1 METKEIIVAL
11 LFGVMGYMYKKRDKD
26 IDKIQLDLATN
37 NTKTDLNTLGVKAMQ
52 DINNLKMET
61 ITINLLKMTTVME
74 KLEVTIHHLDK
85 NQGNITQ
92 ALEKYI
98 HLEDRILKLER
109 HSQ

>member
-1 METKEIIVAL
+1 METKEFIAVV
-11 LFGVMGYMYKKRDKD
+11 LFGLIGYLLRKRDKD
-26 IDKIQLDLATN
+26 IDKLRADLDLN
-37 NTKTDLNTLGVKAMQ
+37 NKETDRNTLGVKAMQ

-98 HLEDRILKLER
+98 HLEDRILKLEQ